1 MNGDGTR
8 GPVRVASGSVLFYT
22 GLGFFTPIFAVLVI
36 ALRPLPYG
44 VREATARVWCR
55 CVLAW
60 LRVTCDVRHRV
71 TGLERLPDGPAV
83 ILSKHQSA
91 WETIAFR
98 TIFPARLS
106 WVVKRSL
113 FRIPFYGWA
122 LKALEEIGIDRAAG
136 RDALRQLERDGE
148 RHLQAGRWIVIFPEG
163 TRVPV
168 GETVSHAVGGARLA
182 CRCGVPVVP
191 VTLDSGVYWPPGD
204 WRKYPG
210 TIELEI
216 GPAIDTSG
224 RSASE
229 VSRLARRWIEPLEGM
244 AWPQVDS
251 GQDPASANA
260 GTAGGSSQQWGEV
273 EPVADGTDTARTDGA
288 SSSTAGNK
296 R

>member
-1 MNGDGTR
+1 MSGDGTR
-8 GPVRVASGSVLFYT
+8 GPARIAIGSALFYA
-22 GLGFFTPIFAVLVI
+22 GLILMTPVFALLVI

-44 VREATARVWCR
+44 VREATARLWCR

-60 LRVTCDVRHRV
+60 LRITCGIRYRV

-122 LKALEEIGIDRAAG
+122 LKALEEIGIDRSAG
-136 RDALRQLERDGE
+136 RDALRQLEREGE
-148 RHLQAGRWIVIFPEG
+148 RHLQAGHWVVIFPEG

-168 GETVSHAVGGARLA
+168 GETASHAVGGARLA
-182 CRCGVPVVP
+182 CRAGVPVVP
-191 VTLDSGVYWPPGD
+191 VTLDSGMYWPPGE

-216 GPAIDTSG
+216 GTAIDTTG

-229 VSRLARRWIEPLEGM
+229 VSRLARRWVEPLEGL
-244 AWPQVDS
+244 AWPRVDDRQEPS
-251 GQDPASANA
+251 SNGAR
-260 GTAGGSSQQWGEV
+260 AGGISWRQWAEV
-273 EPVADGTDTARTDGA
+273 EPVAAAAATVRSRTAPPSA
-288 SSSTAGNK
+288 AGIE